1 MPKGV
6 VDGLSFLVLRSCLGE
21 RRQPPAPG
29 GTTGSGEADE
39 REAATLRR
47 VISAEPSAVSRLRG
61 RDADGQHGLRLR
73 WALLAALAG
82 GLALAAAFPPAGVWP
97 LAVVGPA
104 LLTVALAGRTL
115 RGSFLVGLVFGA
127 AFFFLMLSWVL
138 NVAWYAWAG
147 LAGGSTMIIAVLAVG
162 QRLLL
167 RLPGWPVA
175 VAGWWVA
182 AEALRDR
189 WPWGGFPWGRLA
201 MSQASAP
208 TAGWAAVGGA
218 PLLTFLVALAGATL
232 AWFILAAIGPE
243 RSARR
248 LALPALAVVA
258 AAGVAAAGT
267 ALPVDPAA
275 GRPTAVVAAV
285 QGNVPHARNL
295 PQLLNDSAVTQN
307 HARATAK
314 LAAQVKAGQRPA
326 PDLVIWPENS
336 TDLDPFGYPAIYQE
350 VSGAVSAIGRPILV
364 GEVLDNPR
372 RNVGQLWLPGRG
384 PTTFYAKRQLVPF
397 GEVIPDRGLLSHITS
412 LPALQP
418 IDFTPGHRTVIF
430 RTGQIRL
437 GDVIC
442 YEIGFDALVRSE
454 VTAGANLLTMQTND
468 ATFEVDG
475 QTGETLQQLA
485 MARIRAIES
494 DRAVVVAS
502 TIGVSAI
509 VAPDGRLI
517 THSGTWQQAVLEA
530 RVPLITHRTLA
541 DRVGA
546 WPEYIIVSLTVAALI
561 VALLAAAARRKAR
574 RTV

>member
-6 VDGLSFLVLRSCLGE
+6 VDGLSFLVLRSYLGE
-21 RRQPPAPG
+21 RRQPPVRG
-29 GTTGSGEADE
+29 GTAGSGEADE

-47 VISAEPSAVSRLRG
+47 VISAEPSAASRLRR
-61 RDADGQHGLRLR
+61 RDADGQHGLGLR

-97 LAVVGPA
+97 LAAVGPA

-115 RGSFLVGLVFGA
+115 RGSFLVGLVFGV

-218 PLLTFLVALAGATL
+218 PLLTFLVALAGGML
-232 AWFILAAIGPE
+232 AWFILAAIGPD
-243 RSARR
+243 RSPRR

-267 ALPVDPAA
+267 ALPVDPAP
-275 GRPTAVVAAV
+275 GRPAAVVAAV

-295 PQLLNDSAVTQN
+295 PQLLNDSVVTQN
-307 HARATAK
+307 HAQATAK

-350 VSGAVSAIGRPILV
+350 VSRAVSAIGRPILV

-397 GEVIPDRGLLSHITS
+397 GEVIPDRGLLSHLTS

-546 WPEYIIVSLTVAALI
+546 WPEYIIVTLTVAALI
-561 VALLAAAARRKAR
+561 VALLAAAARRKAL

>member
-1 MPKGV
+1 MDTVAIDMKMTAAA
-6 VDGLSFLVLRSCLGE
+6 E
-21 RRQPPAPG
+21 K
-29 GTTGSGEADE
+29 TTGLGEADE

-47 VISAEPSAVSRLRG
+47 VISAEPSAASRLRG

-82 GLALAAAFPPAGVWP
+82 GLSLAAAFPPAGVWP

-218 PLLTFLVALAGATL
+218 PLLTFLVALAGGTL

-243 RSARR
+243 RNARR

-267 ALPVDPAA
+267 ALPVDPAP

-307 HARATAK
+307 HAQATAK

-350 VSGAVSAIGRPILV
+350 ISGAVSAIGRPILV

-561 VALLAAAARRKAR
+561 VALLAAAARRKAL